1 MNLKQ
6 KMKTLNKLTAPV
18 ALLILSAS
26 AHADVFHNYE
36 NLAEGFLGETFS
48 ADGLTYRNVNDV
60 AGFYADG
67 TPFSDTELGRNLV
80 VENATLFYND
90 FPTYG
95 SPNNSLTFGDVY
107 IPGDNLSIGVL
118 ASAFIDI
125 ADLSNSASLD
135 IAFYEN
141 GPWGGVEYRL
151 EALLN
156 GSVVASDSFTIS
168 DGGDRDNP
176 TFASLMVSGVDFN
189 GLHLYAWKDGAY
201 SAPRGMIDNL
211 SIQASPV
218 PEPASMAV
226 LACGLAALA
235 RKRKS

>member
-1 MNLKQ
+1 ML
-6 KMKTLNKLTAPV
+6 APA
-18 ALLILSAS
+18 ALLIMSAS
-26 AHADVFHNYE
+26 ANADVLHNYE
-36 NLAEGFLGETFS
+36 NLSEGFLGTTYS

-67 TPFSDTELGRNLV
+67 TPFSDTELGNNLV
-80 VENATLFYND
+80 VENATFFYND

-95 SPNNSLTFGDVY
+95 SPNNSLTFGDTY

-118 ASAFIDI
+118 ASAYIDI
-125 ADLSNSASLD
+125 DEMSNSASLD

-141 GPWGGVEYRL
+141 GPWGGVEYHL

-156 GSVVASDSFTIS
+156 GSVVASDSFSIS
-168 DGGDRDNP
+168 DLGGRDNA
-176 TFASLMVSGVDFN
+176 TFANLMVSGVDFN

-211 SIQASPV
+211 NIQTSPV

-226 LACGLAALA
+226 LACGVAALV